1 MQIFITATALH
12 VVIATGFHNMFQ
24 GALSIYVVY
33 IYLYL
38 MLNLLIFMLMQ
49 VLENFP
55 IGGW

>member
-1 MQIFITATALH
+1 
-12 VVIATGFHNMFQ
+12 MFQ

-33 IYLYL
+33 IYFYL

>member
-1 MQIFITATALH
+1 
-12 VVIATGFHNMFQ
+12 MFQ

-33 IYLYL
+33 IFF
-38 MLNLLIFMLMQ
+38 LLIFMLMQ